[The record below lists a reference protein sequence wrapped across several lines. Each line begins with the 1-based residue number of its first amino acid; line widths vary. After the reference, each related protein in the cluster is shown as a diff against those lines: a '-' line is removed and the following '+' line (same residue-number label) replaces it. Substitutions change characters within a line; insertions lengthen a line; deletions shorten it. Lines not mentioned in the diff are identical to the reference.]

1 MKSYMRV
8 YVTHNVL
15 PYVLLQMPDT
25 PPPISPHHREL
36 YNMSIIHP
44 ITLSNSICTYFTS
57 R

>member
-36 YNMSIIHP
+36 YNMSVIYP